1 MFGALEF
8 ETAHMRLM
16 FSTLEYETEH
26 MRVMIGTLEFETA
39 NRAMQEHPTVV
50 N

>member
-26 MRVMIGTLEFETA
+26 MRVMVGTLEFETA